1 MRTCPA
7 CVTVSHN
14 GAFSLCRKNSRQR
27 FYENVKAT
35 PLCSIQRARG
45 SVFCEI
51 QIASAPG
58 LTARYN
64 FSNPLTSFADA
75 SFRLILP
82 GNHDLP
88 FMWWRGRFIAVVEI
102 ATTLCDCGFRFASV
116 LQLRLVASLT
126 PPCTQRLPPR
136 VPLRSPSPPATY
148 SRGSQHCRRGGSS
161 RNCQFSGAWRSHFQ
175 RDK

>member
-27 FYENVKAT
+27 FYENVKAI
-35 PLCSIQRARG
+35 PLCPIQRARG

-75 SFRLILP
+75 GFHLILP
-82 GNHDLP
+82 GNHNLP
-88 FMWWRGRFIAVVEI
+88 FMWWQADLSRWWRLRRHYAIVDFD
-102 ATTLCDCGFRFASV
+102 LPLSCSCDW
-116 LQLRLVASLT
+116 LR
-126 PPCTQRLPPR
+126 R
-136 VPLRSPSPPATY
+136 
-148 SRGSQHCRRGGSS
+148 
-161 RNCQFSGAWRSHFQ
+161 
-175 RDK
+175 